1 MTDETRRAEDVP
13 LPGGDFRLFVTRL
26 SLQGMLAMGLLENP
40 LTGTK
45 ATNLPSARMV
55 IDDLRM
61 LQEKT
66 FGNLDDEEQQFIDKV
81 VADLRRAYA
90 QVDADG

>member
-45 ATNLPSARMV
+45 ATTLPSARMV
-55 IDDLRM
+55 TDALRM
-61 LQEKT
+61 LQET
-66 FGNLDDEEQQFIDKV
+66 TYGNLADEEQQFIDKV